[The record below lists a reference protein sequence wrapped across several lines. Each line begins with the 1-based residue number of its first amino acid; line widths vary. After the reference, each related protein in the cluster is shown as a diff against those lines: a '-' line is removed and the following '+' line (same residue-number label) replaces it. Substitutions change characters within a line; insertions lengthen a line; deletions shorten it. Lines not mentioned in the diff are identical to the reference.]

1 MEEKK
6 ASKLDWDTQN
16 IFDFKWK
23 KKKTPKQTTKAR

>member
-23 KKKTPKQTTKAR
+23 KKDTQTNDKG